1 MTPIRIADATHEFG
15 PPKGWNPDQHGGCS
29 RLVTRVVDGVWQ
41 SAWEPTPAEL
51 AVLVAGGH
59 VVLSVV
65 GGQPP
70 VALGVEI
77 TTEKEDYR

>member
-1 MTPIRIADATHEFG
+1 MEPVRADVVTYLPWLLSVITIWMTVLTGNKHP
-15 PPKGWNPDQHGGCS
+15 
-29 RLVTRVVDGVWQ
+29 

-70 VALGVEI
+70 VSLDVEI
-77 TTEKEDYR
+77 TTEKEAYR